1 MLTHA
6 FLFKQGV
13 NGIILLLLLLP
24 RLAAL
29 VPGPV
34 FYTDFQVSAPVSPSL
49 LTDLYSFLAELCR
62 TVPGLPCST
71 GHNVSLT

>member
-1 MLTHA
+1 MLMHE
-6 FLFKQGV
+6 FLLKQSV

-29 VPGPV
+29 VPGPMY
-34 FYTDFQVSAPVSPSL
+34 YTEFQVSTPATASL

-62 TVPGLPCST
+62 TVPGLPCSIS
-71 GHNVSLT
+71 HNVSLT